1 MIFQDRINSYVH
13 IRCLTLYR
21 RKKIEKCETKLFEF
35 ARIYHTHVPEMY
47 NFIIA
52 MLANLNI
59 VYRGGRRGNACV
71 LASRRNSRKQHFF
84 HSDFWRV
91 CPCTISRAS
100 RGTHHNFSAF
110 SYDFA
115 EKMESSSHVQC
126 IWYVNFWRFG
136 MPWRHPDR
144 SGRTLQDNN
153 GGYVFMSTNEI
164 LISTRTIC
172 RRWCNVLRLF
182 GFRFVC

>member
-1 MIFQDRINSYVH
+1 MCISHVYVRCPTYINGKNWKMRKQSCFIWIRGNTSYPCSGSIQFYYCTVGKPERI
-13 IRCLTLYR
+13 
-21 RKKIEKCETKLFEF
+21 
-35 ARIYHTHVPEMY
+35 
-47 NFIIA
+47 
-52 MLANLNI
+52 
-59 VYRGGRRGNACV
+59 YRGGRRGNACV
-71 LASRRNSRKQHFF
+71 LVSRRNSRKQHFF

-91 CPCTISRAS
+91 YPCTIIRAS
-100 RGTHHNFSAF
+100 RRTHHNFSAF

-126 IWYVNFWRFG
+126 IWYVNFWGFG
-136 MPWRHPDR
+136 MRWRHPDR

-164 LISTRTIC
+164 LISTRTNC